1 MTKNLKFVA
10 KFSVL
15 LVVMLFIN
23 MACSSSQKVTN
34 HSQENKSDVV
44 GILDNT
50 PVTYQQLLTQY
61 KESNPDDTVRTDTA
75 TYHNLSD
82 FLNLYLDYRAK
93 ILEATQ
99 SGYFQKTSLKNE
111 LGQYARQ
118 YAYTFWMDKKIRQEL
133 LDTLIAR
140 SKWEVH
146 ASHILIALPPQAPP
160 ADTLKAWNNLM
171 EARRK
176 FLNGE
181 PFSKLINEYST
192 KRNGRPMG
200 GDLGYIEAGWA
211 IKPFEDVTFN
221 TPVDSISMPVRT
233 RFGYHLI
240 YVQGRRRHQ
249 PDRLVSHIFFR
260 TRGNG
265 HSIQKAMTRA
275 DSVYHQL
282 QNGESWNKLV
292 GLSEDLSS
300 RHQNGLIGWIDHNR
314 FRPTFTDTVF
324 GISQLHK
331 PYHPFYSGYGVHI
344 VKIDSIRSFKNKKQ
358 RDIYWLAQLKRL
370 PRYKDN
376 KANTLQHIKQIGNA
390 HIYADNYASMAK
402 VIDRQDTLK
411 PSEIKIPTELGSK
424 PVYQINNHTYTVN
437 DFSDWLKH
445 KSKEGQNILLFPQF
459 LQFQDDMAA
468 KELVPLTEKHFLQF
482 KNDINRYMD
491 GLVVYKITDDSVW
504 SYAQHDTTALR
515 KLFNSDSTKYWF
527 PTRYQYYR
535 LMADSDSI
543 LNAALNQIH
552 EGASPDSVRNEFKKQ
567 NLLVQE
573 DIVTDLEG
581 EPYERLKGLT
591 AGESTVPF
599 EFNGKQS
606 IFYLSKIMKPAP
618 MSFDEAYNQL
628 VTDYQPIRQ
637 KKWLENLR
645 KKYTVRAYPDH
656 LREKFWSDKINK

>member
-1 MTKNLKFVA
+1 MTKNHKFVV
-10 KFSVL
+10 KFSTL
-15 LVVMLFIN
+15 LVVTLLIN
-23 MACSSSQKVTN
+23 MACSSSRKVASRPQMIKT
-34 HSQENKSDVV
+34 DIV

-50 PVTYQQLLTQY
+50 PVTYQQLLKQY
-61 KESNPDDTVRTDTA
+61 KESNPNDTVRTDTA

-82 FLNLYLDYRAK
+82 FLNLYLNYRAK
-93 ILEATQ
+93 ILEAKQ
-99 SGYFQKTSLKNE
+99 SGYFQKKSLKTE
-111 LGQYARQ
+111 LNQYAEQ

-160 ADTLKAWNNLM
+160 SDTLEAWNKLM

-211 IKPFEDVTFN
+211 IKPFEDVAFN

-240 YVQGRRRHQ
+240 YVQGRRKHQ

-265 HSIQKAMTRA
+265 HSIQEAITRA

-282 QNGESWNKLV
+282 QNGDSWNKLV
-292 GLSEDLSS
+292 GLSEDLNSK
-300 RHQNGLIGWIDHNR
+300 HQNGLIGWIDHNR
-314 FRPTFTDTVF
+314 FRPTFTDTIF

-344 VKIDSIRSFKNKKQ
+344 VKIDSVRSFKNRKQ
-358 RDIYWLAQLKRL
+358 QDTYWLAQLKRL

-376 KANTLQHIKQIGNA
+376 KAYTLQHIKQIGNA
-390 HIYADNYASMAK
+390 HIFAGNYASMATL
-402 VIDRQDTLK
+402 IDKQDSLK
-411 PSEIKIPTELGSK
+411 PSDIKIPTDLGSK
-424 PVYQINNHTYTVN
+424 PVYEINNHTYTVN
-437 DFSDWLKH
+437 DFLNWLKRD
-445 KSKEGQNILLFPQF
+445 SEEEQNPLLFPQF
-459 LQFQDDMAA
+459 LHFQDSMAA
-468 KELVPLTEKHFLQF
+468 RELLPLTEKQFPQF
-482 KNDINRYMD
+482 KKDINRYMD

-515 KLFNSDSTKYWF
+515 KLFSSDSTKYWF
-527 PTRYQYYR
+527 PKRYEYYR
-535 LMADSDSI
+535 LMADSNSI
-543 LNAALNQIH
+543 LNAALDRIH
-552 EGASPDSVRNEFKKQ
+552 EGVSPDSVRNEFNKQ
-567 NLLVQE
+567 NLIVQE

-581 EPYERLKGLT
+581 EPYERLKGLA

-599 EFNGKQS
+599 EFNNKQS
-606 IFYLSKIMKPAP
+606 IFYLSKILKPAP

-645 KKYTVRAYPDH
+645 KKYNVQAYPDR
-656 LREKFWSDKINK
+656 LREKFRADKTNN